1 MKKLIVSFIF
11 LLALG
16 IISAEENK
24 FSLSIGAGT
33 RNVKGVENENGI
45 NLYNEVYGKNNMLYS
60 IDLGY
65 QVSKSLQVFLHYD
78 SFSVDGKLTYTEED
92 TKLTIKPLELG
103 LRFFMGKRLIF
114 PYIGAGT
121 GYYMYKEENVIGTM
135 DEKKFS
141 FFSEG
146 GLQFRFTPLLFLD
159 LKVKYIFLKVDGP
172 EAQVDLGGWALIGGI
187 GISF

>member
-1 MKKLIVSFIF
+1 MKKLIFSFIF
-11 LLALG
+11 LMALG
-16 IISAEENK
+16 IISAEARN
-24 FSLSIGAGT
+24 FSLGIGAGI
-33 RNVKGVENENGI
+33 RNVKGVENENGL
-45 NLYNEVYGKNNMLYS
+45 NLYNEVYGKNHMVYS

-65 QVSKSLQVFLHYD
+65 RVSKSLQVFLHYD
-78 SFSVDGKLTYTEED
+78 SFSVNGKLTYTEEE

-103 LRFFMGKRLIF
+103 IRFFMGKRLIF

-141 FFSEG
+141 IFGEG
-146 GLQFRFTPLLFLD
+146 GLQFRYSRLLFID

-172 EAQVDLGGWALIGGI
+172 EAQVDLGGMALIGGM

>member
-11 LLALG
+11 LMALG
-16 IISAEENK
+16 IISAEASN

-45 NLYNEVYGKNNMLYS
+45 NLY
-60 IDLGY
+60 
-65 QVSKSLQVFLHYD
+65 
-78 SFSVDGKLTYTEED
+78 
-92 TKLTIKPLELG
+92 
-103 LRFFMGKRLIF
+103 
-114 PYIGAGT
+114 
-121 GYYMYKEENVIGTM
+121 KEENVIGTM
-135 DEKKFS
+135 DEVKFS
-141 FFSEG
+141 FFGEG

-172 EAQVDLGGWALIGGI
+172 AARVDLGGLALIGGM